1 MSADEHED
9 HGNTPAA
16 WTTVILMILGFT
28 IGGAAMIVANV
39 PLFVV
44 GVVVIV
50 AAPIIGKV
58 MAMMGLGKKVEQPAS

>member
-28 IGGAAMIVANV
+28 IGGAGMIVASV
-39 PLFVV
+39 PLFVA
-44 GVVVIV
+44 GVVVVVLGPIV
-50 AAPIIGKV
+50 GKILS
-58 MAMMGLGKKVEQPAS
+58 MMGLGKKVEQPAS